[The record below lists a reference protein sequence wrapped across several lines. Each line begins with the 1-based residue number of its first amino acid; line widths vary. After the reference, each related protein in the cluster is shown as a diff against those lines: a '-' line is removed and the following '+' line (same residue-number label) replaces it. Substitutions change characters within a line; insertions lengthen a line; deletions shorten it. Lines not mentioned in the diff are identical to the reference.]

1 MTPGDRALVV
11 AFIPGNDFGSSV
23 SNYEYSLD
31 GGISWK
37 ALSPVDGTTPIT
49 ISGLT
54 NGVVY
59 SALRIR
65 AVNSIGSGDRSELF
79 SGTPAA
85 AATAPAAPLI
95 ITLLPGNGK
104 ISLTLSPTV
113 SNGGS
118 PLSRYEYS
126 LNSGSTWSNLALPV
140 SGNVVEIINL
150 INGTSYSQVRLRS
163 VNSVGTSSSI
173 SVPSFTPNP

>member
-1 MTPGDRALVV
+1 VGIL
-11 AFIPGNDFGSSV
+11 
-23 SNYEYSLD
+23 NYEYSVD
-31 GGISWK
+31 GGINWK
-37 ALSPVDGTTPIT
+37 ALSPVDGTSPIT
-49 ISGLT
+49 ITGLT
-54 NGVVY
+54 NSVVY

-85 AATAPAAPLI
+85 AATAPAAPLV

-104 ISLTLSPTV
+104 IGLTLSPTV

-118 PLSRYEYS
+118 ALLRYEYS
-126 LNSGSTWSNLALPV
+126 LNNGTTWSNLTLPV
-140 SGNVVEIINL
+140 SGNVVEIIDL

-163 VNSVGTSSSI
+163 VNSVGTSAST